1 MNILIIENKEEKFN
15 EGSFSSKTNAGNKD
29 LIKKE
34 QRTNDYL

>member
-1 MNILIIENKEEKFN
+1 MNILIIEIKEEKFN

-34 QRTNDYL
+34 QQTNDY